1 MSQSIPSEIPVI
13 DLRPFTEGDE
23 AGARAVAAEFDRAC
37 RDLGFVVV
45 VGHGVPQAVVDAAH
59 RTSRAFF
66 DLDLAV
72 RDRYQAPPGGFVGYR
87 GLGAEGLA
95 YSLDQET
102 VPDLKETY
110 TVGRI
115 DRGDEPYFT
124 SPVGRMYMPD
134 LAWPAEVPG
143 FAAAWTDFYRAMDN
157 VATQLMRAFAV
168 ALDLPRGFF
177 DDKIDRNISC
187 LRALNYPHQ
196 AVPAQPNQLRAGA
209 HTDYGSLTLLSM
221 EDAPGGLEVQRSDG
235 SWAPV
240 RVPPDAFVMNVA
252 DLMSQWTNDRWRSS
266 MHRVANPPPDAQGST
281 RRQSLVFFHQPNYDA
296 EVIPLPSCCGPDD
309 PPRYTRTT
317 SGEHL
322 FMKMTK
328 AKNLNV

>member
-1 MSQSIPSEIPVI
+1 MSSVIPAEIPVI
-13 DLRPFTEGDE
+13 DIGPFGDGDA
-23 AGARAVAAEFDRAC
+23 AGAAEVAAAFDRAC

-45 VGHGVPQAVVDAAH
+45 VGHGVPRATIDAAH
-59 RTSRAFF
+59 RSARAFF

-72 RDRYQAPPGGFVGYR
+72 RDRYAAPPGGFVGYR
-87 GLGAEGLA
+87 GLGAEGLS
-95 YSLDQET
+95 YSLDQEA
-102 VPDLKETY
+102 VPDFKETY

-124 SPVGRMYMPD
+124 SQLGRMYMPD
-134 LAWPAEVPG
+134 PTWPAEVPE
-143 FAAAWTDFYRAMDN
+143 FAAAWTEFYRQMDR
-157 VATQLMRAFAV
+157 VAWRLMRVFAT
-168 ALDLPRGFF
+168 ALALPREFF
-177 DDKIDRNISC
+177 DDKVDRNISC

-196 AVPAQPNQLRAGA
+196 STPAQPGQLRAGA

-221 EDAPGGLEVQRSDG
+221 TDAPGGLEVQREDG
-235 SWAPV
+235 TWAAV
-240 RVPPDAFVMNVA
+240 RVPTDAFVMNVG
-252 DLMSQWTNDRWRSS
+252 DLMAQWTNDRWRST
-266 MHRVANPPPDAQGST
+266 MHRVTNPPPDADGDT

-296 EVIPLPSCCGPDD
+296 EVIPLASCCGPDN
-309 PPRYTRTT
+309 PPKYARTT

>member
-1 MSQSIPSEIPVI
+1 MSEFIPSEIPVI
-13 DLRPFTEGDE
+13 DLRPFIDGDE
-23 AGARAVAAEFDRAC
+23 AGTREIVAAVDRAC
-37 RDLGFVVV
+37 RDLGFLVV
-45 VGHGVPQAVVDAAH
+45 VGHGVPQAVIEAAH
-59 RTSRAFF
+59 RSARAFF

-95 YSLDQET
+95 SSLDQES

-115 DRGDEPYFT
+115 DRGDDPYFT
-124 SPVGRMYMPD
+124 SQIGRMYMPEPT
-134 LAWPAEVPG
+134 WPAEVPEFADSWTAFYREMDRVAWRLMRV
-143 FAAAWTDFYRAMDN
+143 FAAA
-157 VATQLMRAFAV
+157 L
-168 ALDLPRGFF
+168 ALPIDFF

-187 LRALNYPHQ
+187 VRGLNYPQ
-196 AVPAQPNQLRAGA
+196 PATPPLPNQLRAGA

-221 EDAPGGLEVQRSDG
+221 EDAPGGLEVRREDG

-240 RVPPDAFVMNVA
+240 RVPPHAFVVNIG
-252 DLMSQWTNDRWRSS
+252 DLMAQWTNDRWRST
-266 MHRVANPPPDAQGST
+266 MHRVVNPPPDANGGT
-281 RRQSLVFFHQPNYDA
+281 RRQSMVFFHQPNYDA
-296 EVIPLPSCCGPDD
+296 EVVPLPSCCGPDE
-309 PPRYTRTT
+309 PARYARTT